1 MKFLFDL
8 GGVFFDWNPEYFYE
22 NIFTSNEELIFF
34 LTNVCNNN
42 WNIKQ
47 DAGRTIKEAVE
58 ELVKKYPH
66 YENEIK
72 LYYSNH
78 RKMIRKVYQDSIN
91 TLLMLKD
98 KNFSCFVLSNWSAE
112 TFMGM
117 TDDYD
122 FLRKF
127 DGIIIS
133 GEEKMIKP
141 NQEIYQLAVD
151 RFKLIPNES
160 VFIDDKLE
168 NINTAKNLGFK
179 TIHLVDPSII
189 EKEINK
195 YLYQ

>member
-8 GGVFFDWNPEYFYE
+8 GGVFFDWNPEYFYK
-22 NIFTSNEELIFF
+22 NIFSSKEELNFF

>member
-22 NIFTSNEELIFF
+22 NIFTSNEELNFF